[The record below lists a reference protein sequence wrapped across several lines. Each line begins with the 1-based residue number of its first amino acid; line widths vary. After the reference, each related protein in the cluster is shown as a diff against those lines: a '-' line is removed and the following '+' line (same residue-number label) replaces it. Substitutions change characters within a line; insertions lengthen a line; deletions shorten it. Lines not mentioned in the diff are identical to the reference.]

1 MKFWLYNK
9 FYSKE
14 GIGNMKVLK
23 QLGLIFLLC
32 LAGDLVTDLLPFSIP
47 TGVFCM
53 VILFLIFL
61 SGAAKTESLK
71 ETNDF
76 LMENMA
82 LFFIPAGVGIVQYYD
97 IMKNTVWQI
106 VVICIVSTFVTFA
119 ATAYTVRFVT
129 ALQQKYGGH
138 KND

>member
-1 MKFWLYNK
+1 
-9 FYSKE
+9 
-14 GIGNMKVLK
+14 MKVLK

-32 LAGDLVTDLLPFSIP
+32 LAGDFVAGLLPFSVP
-47 TGVFCM
+47 TGVLCM
-53 VILFLIFL
+53 IVLFLFFL

-97 IMKNTVWQI
+97 IMKNAVWQI

-119 ATAYTVRFVT
+119 VTAYTVRFVT
-129 ALQQKYGGH
+129 ALQKKYGGR
-138 KND
+138 KNG

>member
-1 MKFWLYNK
+1 M
-9 FYSKE
+9 
-14 GIGNMKVLK
+14 IV
-23 QLGLIFLLC
+23 
-32 LAGDLVTDLLPFSIP
+32 
-47 TGVFCM
+47 
-53 VILFLIFL
+53 LFLIFL

-97 IMKNTVWQI
+97 IMKNAVWQI

-119 ATAYTVRFVT
+119 VTAYTCLLYTSRCV
-129 ALQQKYGGH
+129 
-138 KND
+138 